1 MSRDVWQD
9 ILDAW
14 LRCQESWLY
23 LEPIFNS
30 EDIMK
35 QMPVEGRKFNKV
47 DRIWR
52 NIMAKTVSDTRVL
65 QATSQP
71 NMLVSRCRY
80 QQVELIRLLTE
91 RGTRENMRLR
101 GISVCI
107 TVH

>member
-1 MSRDVWQD
+1 MGGQAHLDAGGGPCTGGAVSRDVCQD

-47 DRIWR
+47 TSPEYHLDK
-52 NIMAKTVSDTRVL
+52 NIALKQKCS
-65 QATSQP
+65 
-71 NMLVSRCRY
+71 
-80 QQVELIRLLTE
+80 
-91 RGTRENMRLR
+91 G
-101 GISVCI
+101 
-107 TVH
+107 

>member
-1 MSRDVWQD
+1 MNKQD

-47 DRIWR
+47 
-52 NIMAKTVSDTRVL
+52 ATVTFAMPVPS
-65 QATSQP
+65 S
-71 NMLVSRCRY
+71 
-80 QQVELIRLLTE
+80 LLPHLPF
-91 RGTRENMRLR
+91 NK
-101 GISVCI
+101 
-107 TVH
+107 

>member
-1 MSRDVWQD
+1 MKEWEDKLLSMQD

-47 DRIWR
+47 FYKLASRIVSKTR
-52 NIMAKTVSDTRVL
+52 KTFAIHSIFRIMFPVIT
-65 QATSQP
+65 
-71 NMLVSRCRY
+71 
-80 QQVELIRLLTE
+80 LIIGGSYLA
-91 RGTRENMRLR
+91 
-101 GISVCI
+101 
-107 TVH
+107 

>member
-47 DRIWR
+47 TSPAPNIIWTK
-52 NIMAKTVSDTRVL
+52 IL
-65 QATSQP
+65 
-71 NMLVSRCRY
+71 Y
-80 QQVELIRLLTE
+80 
-91 RGTRENMRLR
+91 
-101 GISVCI
+101 
-107 TVH
+107 